1 MPLMLL
7 RIPVAVAA
15 TLYFLGIGCVYV
27 VLSSSQTL
35 SIESE
40 IIAFDSSQQLRKFS
54 SLIFQGWCKHQKS
67 FETKYTGNDTKMRN
81 MSLVHAWAR
90 SFLSNFTL
98 TKTGSFRCGQSP
110 VCTQFPIDSK
120 SSCFQPMVIAV
131 LLLSMMLLVM
141 LILLLFALLHDF
153 PIGIPP

>member
-54 SLIFQGWCKHQKS
+54 SLIFQDADNLLYVLNS
-67 FETKYTGNDTKMRN
+67 
-81 MSLVHAWAR
+81 
-90 SFLSNFTL
+90 
-98 TKTGSFRCGQSP
+98 QSILK
-110 VCTQFPIDSK
+110 VVVFNQW
-120 SSCFQPMVIAV
+120 
-131 LLLSMMLLVM
+131 
-141 LILLLFALLHDF
+141 LLLFYCCQ
-153 PIGIPP
+153 